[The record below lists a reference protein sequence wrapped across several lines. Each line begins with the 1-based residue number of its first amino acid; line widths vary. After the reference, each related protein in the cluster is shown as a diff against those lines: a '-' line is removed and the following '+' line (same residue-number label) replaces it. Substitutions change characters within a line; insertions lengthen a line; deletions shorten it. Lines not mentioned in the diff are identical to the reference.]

1 MPLLPAFGEAQSTQY
16 QRAERELDDNDE
28 RDIENAKLKY
38 VVGEQGKIDICFS
51 IDELISFV
59 FFFLVTLQQKLGEGI
74 VEPRSLEDEGIFV
87 GRKPL
92 VPMNVVNRAEKRILQ
107 ECDREKKVTVAHKI
121 ELK

>member
-59 FFFLVTLQQKLGEGI
+59 FFFSSHSSAKA
-74 VEPRSLEDEGIFV
+74 R
-87 GRKPL
+87 RRYR
-92 VPMNVVNRAEKRILQ
+92 RA
-107 ECDREKKVTVAHKI
+107 TFA
-121 ELK
+121 